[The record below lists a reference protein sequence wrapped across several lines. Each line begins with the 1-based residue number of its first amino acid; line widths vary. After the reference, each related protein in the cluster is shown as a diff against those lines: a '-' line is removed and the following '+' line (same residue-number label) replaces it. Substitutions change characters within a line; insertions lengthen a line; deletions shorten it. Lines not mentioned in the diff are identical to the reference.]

1 MSQPDVIAVSIFLV
15 LWIALEP
22 LLEGMKRRGA
32 IPRSMEVIRRA
43 WMREVLTRDS
53 NFIGD
58 ASIIGHTINSA
69 SFFGSANLLVVMAV
83 GGSLFIDPRSI
94 PGTGLVSLL
103 SSEAPAWLIQAKI
116 VLVIATLLRGLSEFV
131 WAVRQLNYCLAAI
144 GSSPSKNEDRNLEA
158 WIDAL
163 SSVANPAL
171 KTFSRGVRSYY
182 FTFAAIAWFLGPW
195 ALMAATAFSALLMFW
210 RHISSDAARGLN
222 RIRDLLEQ
230 KAP

>member
-1 MSQPDVIAVSIFLV
+1 MSTWDILAVSVFLI

-22 LLEGMKRRGA
+22 LLKRMKRRSA

-69 SFFGSANLLVVMAV
+69 SFFGSANLLVIMAV
-83 GGSLFIDPRSI
+83 AGTLFMDPKSI
-94 PGTGLVSLL
+94 PATGLVSTI
-103 SSEAPAWLIQAKI
+103 SDESAVWLIQAKI

-131 WAVRQLNYCLAAI
+131 WAVRQLNYTLAAI
-144 GSSPSKNEDRNLEA
+144 GSSPSRSEDRDLES

-195 ALMAATAFSALLMFW
+195 ALLLGTAFAAGLMLW
-210 RHISSDAARGLN
+210 RHTSSDAARGLS
-222 RIRDLLEQ
+222 RIRELLE
-230 KAP
+230 KRS